1 MSQDTQLAAAVAGF
15 ALLIFFGGLVGW
27 LKRRRDVRRLRRHVA
42 AHARGVAPSSP
53 QALKRPVDG
62 SALIVSLN
70 RRLSQTSLAKQQ
82 ELQLVRSGL
91 GITPNQ
97 LILGQIGAGALLFI
111 VGRYALFGE
120 EGSLPL
126 LCALAMSTPAIV
138 LPRFVLKYLQHR
150 RVRRFEGQLAQSV
163 DVMAGALQAGSSLPQ
178 SFELVSREMPKPIGE
193 EFSRLM
199 QEAGLGV
206 PLEQTLD
213 NMLER
218 VPSMDLEML
227 VTAISIQYR
236 VGGNLSHILKT
247 IAHTIR
253 ERVRIRGEISTLTA
267 QARLSSYIISLMPV
281 GVVAIL
287 MLLSHDYII
296 KLFDPGI
303 TRFLLIG
310 GIAGIISGFYCM
322 QRIAAIEV

>member
-1 MSQDTQLAAAVAGF
+1 
-15 ALLIFFGGLVGW
+15 
-27 LKRRRDVRRLRRHVA
+27 
-42 AHARGVAPSSP
+42 
-53 QALKRPVDG
+53 
-62 SALIVSLN
+62 
-70 RRLSQTSLAKQQ
+70 
-82 ELQLVRSGL
+82 
-91 GITPNQ
+91 
-97 LILGQIGAGALLFI
+97 
-111 VGRYALFGE
+111 
-120 EGSLPL
+120 
-126 LCALAMSTPAIV
+126 
-138 LPRFVLKYLQHR
+138 
-150 RVRRFEGQLAQSV
+150 
-163 DVMAGALQAGSSLPQ
+163 
-178 SFELVSREMPKPIGE
+178 MPKPIGE